1 VAADARPA
9 IVFIHATRLTGAQ
22 WASQV
27 AALSD
32 EFRTFAPDLP
42 GHGTAATRLF
52 SLEAAASDVAELIER
67 EVPGGRA
74 VVVGLSLGAYVAM
87 DLAARRPELVA
98 GLVLAGATAEPG
110 RARSV
115 LFRLLAVLYGVVPER
130 WLDRHQS
137 WAFRRRYPPEI
148 ADPILSGGFHFRGGG
163 SAVRSL
169 VGEAFRPRLA
179 SFRGPTLLV
188 NGSRDVLFRL
198 GTKSFASAATR
209 SRRVLIRGA
218 GHRSNLDQPA
228 AFSALVRAFARE
240 IAATET

>member
-1 VAADARPA
+1 
-9 IVFIHATRLTGAQ
+9 
-22 WASQV
+22 
-27 AALSD
+27 
-32 EFRTFAPDLP
+32 
-42 GHGTAATRLF
+42 
-52 SLEAAASDVAELIER
+52 VAELIER

-87 DLAARRPELVA
+87 DLAARRPELVS
-98 GLVLAGATAEPG
+98 GLVLAGATAEPR

-115 LFRLLAVLYGVVPER
+115 LFRLLAVLYGVIPER

-137 WAFRRRYPPEI
+137 WTFRRRYPPEI
-148 ADPILSGGFHFRGGG
+148 TDPILCGGFHFRGGG
-163 SAVRSL
+163 GAVRSL
-169 VGEAFRPRLA
+169 VGETFRPRLA
-179 SFRGPTLLV
+179 SFPGPTLLV

-198 GTKSFASAATR
+198 GTKSFAAAATN

-240 IAATET
+240 TAATET